1 MEKIKKGHA
10 ALLCVAGLFTLYCLI
25 MTIRGVILS
34 DQTPKLRV
42 IAIFL
47 GYALVIFYMFY
58 GYKKPHG
65 NVLRYTLFAFAVLLV
80 LSITAEQIL
89 REPGN
94 MSAELG
100 PIAQGLAPQDVPDMP
115 QINPYSRPIQTL
127 ATGLAAILVSYIS
140 GRLNKIEKNKYLFT
154 VVLVLLAV
162 RAFINVDNRS
172 MMLADINE
180 IILWLDLNCA
190 YMLRFAQHK
199 EAGLSE
205 E

>member
-1 MEKIKKGHA
+1 
-10 ALLCVAGLFTLYCLI
+10 
-25 MTIRGVILS
+25 
-34 DQTPKLRV
+34 
-42 IAIFL
+42 
-47 GYALVIFYMFY
+47 
-58 GYKKPHG
+58 
-65 NVLRYTLFAFAVLLV
+65 
-80 LSITAEQIL
+80 
-89 REPGN
+89 

-100 PIAQGLAPQDVPDMP
+100 PIAQGLAPQDAPDMP